1 MSSSPEPQPATA
13 PDRRLSPGI
22 ILGGAVVIQ
31 ISLLVPMLRHTSV
44 GGEILNRYSTRYAVV
59 LAAAVAILAGWIA
72 LFLAR
77 RAVTGLLAALPPRV
91 HYVLIAGLAAAAAA
105 LFFTPIEAII
115 QQFAAA
121 NAALAGL
128 LLIRTTP
135 DAHARPR
142 RWLLGLAALC
152 AVLLAAIFIGVL
164 ADRRFSPDE
173 ANWADMATSP
183 YVADGLYTRTWLQ
196 EPVAII
202 PGVGW
207 SPAAYGW
214 LLVHVSFDVM
224 VGRAWNFAFYVLAFI
239 GIAAVTARLYSW
251 RAGVISALYAALSQ
265 SFIPV
270 MDYRPDHQLPAAGML
285 LLLCAILARQ
295 SAIPARR
302 AAWHFAA
309 GLLAVLALELHAG
322 AIVYI
327 AALSLFYAGEWAL
340 QTARDRRPADLRPL
354 VWFGLG
360 GLLGGLLYYVF
371 NIDPV
376 GGIQAY
382 LSDLVDNR
390 GERLL
395 DNAYLV
401 WRSLFDRT
409 LAWAALAYLLW
420 RRRPADRAALAFFA
434 LAVVA
439 DVLFDRPGY
448 PSLFSALYAVLVGVL
463 LVDGLRSAGIAPGHN
478 RHTALAAALVLVLLA
493 AQLFAAFDPGV
504 IADVIRTG
512 RFPPYLY
519 TELGDKLQSRVTR
532 DEVVVSTEMLIWG
545 LPDYPHLISTA
556 AEYTASQRWGIAP
569 EQVWER
575 VQPDAVVIVEQET
588 VINGG
593 LRAYMDRHRF
603 EVCERFDVAS
613 LHAELMRASCPPVE

>member
-1 MSSSPEPQPATA
+1 MQPSTLPGSPEPPTHRVSPA
-13 PDRRLSPGI
+13 
-22 ILGGAVVIQ
+22 ILLGAAIPIQ
-31 ISLLVPMLRHTSV
+31 WSLLVPMLRHTST
-44 GGEILNRYSTRYAVV
+44 GGAILDRYSTRYAAV
-59 LAAAVAILAGWIA
+59 LAASALVLLAWIA
-72 LFLAR
+72 LFAAR
-77 RAVTGLLAALPPRV
+77 RSVLPRLAAIPPSV
-91 HYVLIAGLAAAAAA
+91 HLVTVALMGAGAAA
-105 LFFTPIEAII
+105 LFFTSFEGIV
-115 QQFAAA
+115 QQVVGV
-121 NAALAGL
+121 NVALAGL
-128 LLIRTTP
+128 LLIRTLP
-135 DAHARPR
+135 DGPARPQ
-142 RWLLGLAALC
+142 RWPLLLAGLC
-152 AVLLAAIFIGVL
+152 ALLLAVVLIGVL

-183 YVADGLYTRTWLQ
+183 YIADGLYTRTWLQ
-196 EPVAII
+196 EPIAII

-214 LLVHVSFDVM
+214 LLTHVSFDVM

-251 RAGVISALYAALSQ
+251 RAGLVSACYAALSQ

-270 MDYRPDHQLPAAGML
+270 LDYRPDHQLPAAGML
-285 LLLCAILARQ
+285 LLFGAIVARQ

-302 AAWHFAA
+302 AAWHVAT

-340 QTARDRRPADLRPL
+340 RSARARRLADLRPL
-354 VWFGLG
+354 LWFGLG
-360 GLLGGLLYYVF
+360 GLLGSAIYYVF

-376 GGIQAY
+376 GGIDAY
-382 LSDLVDNR
+382 LTHLVDNR

-434 LAVVA
+434 LAVLA
-439 DVLFDRPGY
+439 DIAFDRPGY
-448 PSLFSALYAVLVGVL
+448 PSLFSALYAVPVGVL
-463 LVDGLRSAGIAPGHN
+463 LVDGLGSAGIAPGHN
-478 RHTALAAALVLVLLA
+478 RHPALATALVLVLLA
-493 AQLFAAFDPGV
+493 AQLVAAFDPGA
-504 IADVIRTG
+504 IADVVRTG

-519 TELGDKLQSRVTR
+519 EDLGRALQSRIDR

-545 LPDYPHLISTA
+545 LPDYPHLVSTA
-556 AEYTASQRWGIAP
+556 SEYTASQRWDVPP

-575 VQPDAVVIVEQET
+575 VAPDAIVIVEQET
-588 VINGG
+588 VVNAG

-613 LHAELMRASCPPVE
+613 LHAELLRAPCPAR